1 MTDSEPDTRGSWFD
15 DALSRRLLEHRTL
28 VLGTALDEELGN
40 RLVSGLLLLAA
51 DDPRADIWL
60 WINSPGGSVSAM
72 LAIRD
77 VMRTIPNDVATID
90 MGTAYSAGQ
99 FLLSSGT
106 PGKRFA
112 LPHSRVLLHQG
123 SAGFGGTAVDIALQ
137 ADDLRLTVQTVIELV
152 AQDTGQSVEAIERDS
167 RRDRIFTA
175 PQALDYGFIDH
186 VVDRFEQ
193 IVPGGRR
200 RQVGLGA
207 AVR

>member
-1 MTDSEPDTRGSWFD
+1 MTDSEPDIRGSRFD

-28 VLGTALDEELGN
+28 VLGTALDEQLGN

-77 VMRTIPNDVATID
+77 VMRTIPNDVATIN

-99 FLLSSGT
+99 FLLSSGAA
-106 PGKRFA
+106 GKRFA

-152 AQDTGQSVEAIERDS
+152 AQDTGQSAETIERDS

-175 PQALDYGFIDH
+175 PQALDYGFIDS

-193 IVPGGRR
+193 IVPGGPR
-200 RQVGLGA
+200 RQVGLGGKQ
-207 AVR
+207 